1 MARELHFAVQ
11 SPQLF
16 WRKRMSDL
24 RTWCLEALPDT
35 VALLKQLVTLESPST
50 NKAAVDACLRFVA
63 GRLRALGAEVA
74 AIPQAGAGDHLT
86 ALWPGNDGA
95 TQFLTLCHLDTVWP
109 LGTLAARPLREEGGR
124 LFGPGVYDMKA
135 GAAILLTALKV
146 LKAAGQAPRQPVRM
160 LFTSDEEVG
169 SVTSRELVE
178 AEARRS
184 CLTIVLEPALAGGQ
198 LKTFRKGVGD
208 FTVVAHGRAAHAGG
222 DHQKGINA
230 IEELAYHIPVLQQL
244 TDYEAGTTIN
254 VGMIKGGTAGNVVP
268 ERAEMEVDFR
278 ISQMA
283 AIDRVVAAVQGL
295 QPVLPGARLEISG
308 GLNRPPMEHNATMIK
323 TFGQAQRLADSIGL
337 KLEEGST
344 GGGSDGNFTAAL
356 GIPTLD
362 GMGAVGDGAH
372 AAHEHV
378 IISSLADRA
387 ALLAT
392 ILTQWER

>member
-1 MARELHFAVQ
+1 MI
-11 SPQLF
+11 
-16 WRKRMSDL
+16 DL
-24 RTWCLEALPDT
+24 RARGAHELPASL
-35 VALLKQLVTLESPST
+35 ALLKDLAALESPSHD
-50 NKAAVDACLRFVA
+50 KAAVDACVMFVA
-63 GRLRALGAEVA
+63 EQFRALGAEVSIVPRA
-74 AIPQAGAGDHLT
+74 AAGDHLS
-86 ALWPGNDGA
+86 ALWPGADQS

-109 LGTLAARPLREEGGR
+109 KGTLATMPLREEDGI
-124 LFGPGVYDMKA
+124 LFGPGVYDMK
-135 GAAILLTALKV
+135 GGTAILLTALTM
-146 LKAAGQAPRQPVRM
+146 LKNAGLSPRHPVRM

-169 SVTSRELVE
+169 SVTSRPLIE
-178 AEARRS
+178 AEAQRS
-184 CLTIVLEPALAGGQ
+184 CLTVVLEPALAGGQ

-230 IEELAYHIPVLQQL
+230 IEELAYHIPALQKL
-244 TDYEAGTTIN
+244 TDYESGTTVN
-254 VGMIKGGTAGNVVP
+254 VGTIKGGSASNVVP

-283 AIDRVVAAVQGL
+283 EIDRVVAAVQGL
-295 QPVLPGARLEISG
+295 RPVLGGARLEISG
-308 GLNRPPMEHNATMIK
+308 GLNRPPMEHNAVMVK
-323 TFGQAQRLADSIGL
+323 TFEQAQRLAASLGL
-337 KLEEGST
+337 ILEEGST

-356 GIPTLD
+356 GTPTLD

-392 ILTQWER
+392 ILTHWER